1 MNAHA
6 NLIHAAALA
15 GFEAIARSKGY
26 EEHEPER
33 VPVDI
38 TDPATGRSITATCND
53 YRKRDRWT
61 FHPAFPRDSAGESC
75 APYETP
81 PAPTSAKDTP
91 PATLAKRL
99 RGYFDLFAP
108 LHQKAEDRRD
118 RSNEHH
124 RKTAETVAAL
134 IAAGALP
141 PGPHNREPFKLPRL
155 PGGAYSRENRAAPDS
170 VTIHLQGLTTAQAVA
185 IIRALT
191 A

>member
-6 NLIHAAALA
+6 NLIQAAALA
-15 GFEAIARSKGY
+15 GLKAAVRSKGY

-33 VPVDI
+33 IPVDI
-38 TDPATGRSITATCND
+38 TDPATGRGITATCND

-61 FHPAFPRDSAGESC
+61 FHPSFPRDAKGQDTTPRP
-75 APYETP
+75 APPT
-81 PAPTSAKDTP
+81 PTSAKDTP

-99 RGYFDLFAP
+99 RGYFDQFAP
-108 LHQKAEDRRD
+108 LHQEAEDRRD

-141 PGPHNREPFKLPRL
+141 PGPHDREPFKLPRIA
-155 PGGAYSRENRAAPDS
+155 GGAYSRENRAAPDS